1 MLSSQALA
9 SSANSLITQTGIKAT
24 ITPLDGSAP
33 VSTSCVFVHT
43 TANPQ
48 STGSAVQMQS
58 QIVIPGRY
66 EPSVGDFVSVNG
78 TDFRIRTVQATYVKG
93 KPIVFILDLT

>member
-9 SSANSLITQTGIKAT
+9 SSANSLITQAGIKAI

-33 VSTSCVFVHT
+33 VSTSCVFVRS

-48 STGSAVQMQS
+48 ITGSAIQLQS
-58 QIVIPGRY
+58 RIVIPGRY
-66 EPSVGDFVSVNG
+66 APTVGDYVSVNG
-78 TDFRIRTVQATYVKG
+78 KDYRIKTVAATYVKG
-93 KPIVFILDLT
+93 KPLVYILDLT